1 MSIYTAKNFDRA
13 YKKLTKNNFK
23 LKTEIKFA
31 LSILSLDDSDARL
44 RKHKL
49 VSKKNQEWSVSANHK
64 IRIIFSYDGEDI
76 ILTNLGSHDEVY

>member
-1 MSIYTAKNFDRA
+1 MSIYTSKCFDRA

-31 LSILSLDDSDARL
+31 LSILSLDDGDARL

-49 VSKKNQEWSVSANHK
+49 ISRKNQEWSISVNHK
-64 IRIIFSYDGEDI
+64 IRITFSYDGEDI
-76 ILTNLGSHDEVY
+76 VLTNLGSHDEVY